1 MLLLTAQQLRRELAR
16 MLAQTD
22 SIEQCQR
29 LGFGFITPP
38 ATTRLCSSKIEI
50 VYEAERVA
58 NKLAGKVHA
67 LAFVWFEPVRIALG
81 DWF

>member
-1 MLLLTAQQLRRELAR
+1 

-22 SIEQCQR
+22 SIEQCQH

-58 NKLAGKVHA
+58 NELAGKVDA
-67 LAFVWFEPVRIALG
+67 LAFIRFKPIRIALS